1 MAQNFTRYTQQDITN
16 VAEYLP
22 SAPVAASTQFVVS
35 GLIVCNKET
44 NPVFVSVSLVDG
56 STVETFL
63 VKDAEISAGESLVTI
78 GWDQK
83 LVMTTGDR
91 VKVVTNNASHK
102 VDAILSVLEI
112 TA

>member
-22 SAPVAASTQFVVS
+22 AATVAASTQFVVS
-35 GLIVCNKET
+35 GLIICNKES
-44 NPVFVSVSLVDG
+44 NPVFVSVSLVNG
-56 STVETFL
+56 ATETFL
-63 VKDAEISAGESLVTI
+63 IKNAEISVGESLITI

-91 VKVVTNNASHK
+91 IKVLTGNAAHK